1 MTQFRGKFTNKL
13 DKKAR
18 VSVPATFRAILGGEG
33 LVLRRSVRSPCIE
46 AWPVSTFN
54 LRTPSIDPLQQMSE
68 DEDNLEYAMCSDTV
82 DVLPDAEG
90 RVVLPEEMI
99 AFAALSDSVTFLGRP
114 GRFELWEPAAA
125 EARIA
130 AGRAQLVPKP
140 APETGA

>member
-1 MTQFRGKFTNKL
+1 MTQFRGKITNKL

-18 VSVPATFRAILGGEG
+18 VSIPATFRALLAGEG

-46 AWPVSTFN
+46 AWPVATFN
-54 LRTPSIDPLQQMSE
+54 AQAHAIDPLQQMSE

-90 RVVLPEEMI
+90 RVVLPEDLI
-99 AFAALSDSVTFLGRP
+99 AFANLSDNVTFLGRP

-125 EARIA
+125 DARIA
-130 AGRAQLVPKP
+130 AGRAQLAPKP
-140 APETGA
+140 TTGAGA